1 MRYAGQLAALATSLC
16 WTTNAVFFT
25 LAGRRIGS
33 PTVNVTRLLMAFFA
47 MLAAGV
53 VFFGAPL
60 PTHASA
66 ATWGWL
72 SVSGLIGF
80 ALGDAVMFEAFVR
93 LGPRLTTLIATVWP
107 ILSALMAWP
116 IFGDTLDLKKFG
128 AIALTLAGIAWVVTG
143 RSATTNQDGE
153 PHPHL
158 ASGIGLALVGALCQA
173 LGVILSKLGMKE
185 GLHPVQANSIRVV
198 AGIVALMAWYG
209 FKGELPDMARRL
221 KDVRSTVYI
230 TLGAVTGPVLG
241 VIFSLYAIR
250 NTHTGIA
257 STLMALAPVFL
268 LPVSALV
275 FKERVTLRTLLGTGV
290 TFAGVVAL
298 FLA

>member
-1 MRYAGQLAALATSLC
+1 MRYAGQIAALATSLC

-33 PTVNVTRLLMAFFA
+33 PTVNVTRLLLAFFT
-47 MLAAGV
+47 MLVAGV
-53 VFFGAPL
+53 AFFGTPL
-60 PTHASA
+60 PTHATA

-116 IFGDTLDLKKFG
+116 IFGDALDLKKFL
-128 AIALTLAGIAWVVTG
+128 AIAVTLAGIAWVVTG
-143 RSATTNQDGE
+143 RSAMSNQDGE
-153 PHPHL
+153 RHPQL
-158 ASGIGLALVGALCQA
+158 ASGITLALVGAFCQA
-173 LGVILSKLGMKE
+173 AGVILSKLGMKD

-198 AGIVALMAWYG
+198 AGIVALLAWYG
-209 FKGELPDMARRL
+209 CKGELLDMARRL
-221 KDVRSTVYI
+221 KDTRSTVYI
-230 TLGAVTGPVLG
+230 SLGAVTGPVLG

-275 FKERVTLRTLLGTGV
+275 FKEKITARTLVGTAV